1 MDNEEIAGE
10 EVESTPEE
18 LAEPLV
24 VGDVAP
30 EDEA

>member
-1 MDNEEIAGE
+1 MDNEEIVGE
-10 EVESTPEE
+10 EVEPT
-18 LAEPLV
+18 AEPLV

>member
-1 MDNEEIAGE
+1 MENEEIVGE
-10 EVESTPEE
+10 QVEPTTED
-18 LAEPLV
+18 LEPLA